1 MYAAGSNVTASFV
14 LFEENRNIG
23 HGAGVIA
30 ASAGSR
36 IAVSH
41 SQFLGSYVEKGAM
54 ATGGAAT
61 TYFALSGLFVT
72 WRFINLWHNTDSFF

>member
-1 MYAAGSNVTASFV
+1 MPMYAAGSNVTASFV

-54 ATGGAAT
+54 ATEGAAT
-61 TYFALSGLFVT
+61 TALMFYFALS
-72 WRFINLWHNTDSFF
+72 DCSKC

>member
-1 MYAAGSNVTASFV
+1 MPMYAAGSNVTASFV

-54 ATGGAAT
+54 ATEGAAMRPVI
-61 TYFALSGLFVT
+61 AVMPS
-72 WRFINLWHNTDSFF
+72 R